1 MPEETIT
8 FELIRRIQREEQR
21 VPKLTKLP
29 EHFYQNV
36 SSYLQQKRKLEGKED
51 RKTAL
56 ETKNI
61 ERLIED
67 IFNRRERKIL
77 NQALIAAR
85 TNIPPENL
93 IEEEK
98 AFFDV
103 LVNSIK
109 ERRKNILN
117 TVMQSVEKEE
127 LASLIIFKEDVPEF
141 VASDMKTYGPY
152 KKGDIAKLPE
162 ENMKVLIERN
172 IAEEFKVSK

>member
-29 EHFYQNV
+29 ENFYQNV
-36 SSYLQQKRKLEGKED
+36 SSYLQQKRKLEEKGE
-51 RKTAL
+51 RMSGL
-56 ETKNI
+56 ELKNI

-77 NQALIAAR
+77 DQALISTR

-93 IEEEK
+93 TEEEEV
-98 AFFDV
+98 FFNV
-103 LVNSIK
+103 LINSIK
-109 ERRKNILN
+109 ERRANILK
-117 TVMQSVEKEE
+117 TVLRAVEKEE
-127 LASLIIFKEDVPEF
+127 IATLIIFKEDVPEF
-141 VASDMKTYGPY
+141 VGSDLKTYGPF

-162 ENMKVLIERN
+162 ENMKVLIERG